1 MANELTPSSEVPTC
15 PPGATADPPGPKPTL
30 EETMAS
36 LSQNM
41 GHMADMMGKMY
52 ERLNENENVLSQR
65 PPGPREKRPRRRSD
79 PTDSES
85 DPEEVDRPHG
95 KSRRTD
101 DDALSVHASNS
112 DDEVNDLL
120 NGSNL
125 PGSNQVSNKADNED
139 ALLKE
144 LEAALHDADKKG
156 PKIQQQLANIALK
169 RWGKKLTAEKISSI
183 LAKHVQPEN
192 CEGLNIPRVNP
203 EIWATLNAFKR
214 KADLR
219 LANMQQSLQK
229 ATFALL
235 STCDKLLAL
244 KSQVETK
251 EMLTDGVDAI
261 ALVGHVASELSAL
274 RREHLKPSLRPEFHA
289 ICANNATT
297 TSNLLFGDDLAKQ
310 IRDAKETNRL
320 GKTVAGPPQHFD
332 HNKGYRRHSSWSN
345 KASEKH
351 HKGGSRQ
358 SFLGKG
364 HRSAGKKKPYQDR
377 TETDKK

>member
-1 MANELTPSSEVPTC
+1 MADEITPSSVVPIC
-15 PPGATADPPGPKPTL
+15 PPGATADPLGHKTSL
-30 EETMAS
+30 EETLAS

-52 ERLNENENVLSQR
+52 DRLNENDDVLSQR
-65 PPGPREKRPRRRSD
+65 PPGSREKRQRRRP

-85 DPEEVDRPHG
+85 DPKEEDRPHG

-120 NGSNL
+120 NGSNP
-125 PGSNQVSNKADNED
+125 PGSNNVGDKADNEA

-156 PKIQQQLANIALK
+156 LKIQQQLADIAVK
-169 RWGKKLTAEKISSI
+169 RWGKKMNAEKVSSI

-192 CEGLNIPRVNP
+192 CEELNIPRVNP

-219 LANMQQSLQK
+219 FANMQQLLQK
-229 ATFALL
+229 ATVALL
-235 STCDKLLAL
+235 STCNKLLAV

-251 EMLTDGVDAI
+251 EMLTDSVDAI

-297 TSNLLFGDDLAKQ
+297 TSTLLFGDDLAKQ

-320 GKTVAGPPQHFD
+320 SKTVAGPSQQLD
-332 HNKGYRRHSSWSN
+332 HNKGYQRHSSWSN

-351 HKGGSRQ
+351 HKGGSRPL
-358 SFLGKG
+358 FLGKG
-364 HRSAGKKKPYQDR
+364 HRSAGKKKPYPDR

>member
-1 MANELTPSSEVPTC
+1 MANELTVLTPSSEVLTC

-65 PPGPREKRPRRRSD
+65 PPGPREKRPRQRSD

-101 DDALSVHASNS
+101 DDALGVHASNS

-125 PGSNQVSNKADNED
+125 PGSNQVSNKVDNED

-144 LEAALHDADKKG
+144 LEAALHNADKKG

-169 RWGKKLTAEKISSI
+169 RWGKKLTAEK
-183 LAKHVQPEN
+183 N
-192 CEGLNIPRVNP
+192 
-203 EIWATLNAFKR
+203 
-214 KADLR
+214 
-219 LANMQQSLQK
+219 
-229 ATFALL
+229 
-235 STCDKLLAL
+235 
-244 KSQVETK
+244 
-251 EMLTDGVDAI
+251 
-261 ALVGHVASELSAL
+261 
-274 RREHLKPSLRPEFHA
+274 
-289 ICANNATT
+289 
-297 TSNLLFGDDLAKQ
+297 
-310 IRDAKETNRL
+310 
-320 GKTVAGPPQHFD
+320 
-332 HNKGYRRHSSWSN
+332 
-345 KASEKH
+345 
-351 HKGGSRQ
+351 
-358 SFLGKG
+358 
-364 HRSAGKKKPYQDR
+364 
-377 TETDKK
+377 